1 MFFSARFLFL
11 IITFVFS
18 VFDKYYHPPT
28 LANGSYDYV
37 PQSKLLLTGNKSEA
51 AGGLALGILPESF
64 IHCTR
69 ERPLLCLLLMLGT
82 LWMGYTLYQ
91 FKRR

>member
-1 MFFSARFLFL
+1 M
-11 IITFVFS
+11 
-18 VFDKYYHPPT
+18 YYHPPT
-28 LANGSYDYV
+28 LDTNSSLLELGQGG
-37 PQSKLLLTGNKSEA
+37 PLLTGNCSVA
-51 AGGLALGILPESF
+51 AATNPLLGSGVPVAASLIQ
-64 IHCTR
+64 CTR